1 MPPAMTNP
9 SVELAVACRSLRK
22 LEMAFHFKKLS
33 RWDDRFDRRVP
44 LSVDTVL
51 DHFKFRPL
59 LKCENLQDV
68 FLDGIQGL
76 PARGGQ
82 PSDVAT
88 LIELG
93 KWLVKGFMIE
103 QERKIRVEVG
113 IRWGARLGRGFGQVV
128 TLGEREKNGVNRRLA
143 TKIGQ

>member
-1 MPPAMTNP
+1 M
-9 SVELAVACRSLRK
+9 
-22 LEMAFHFKKLS
+22 
-33 RWDDRFDRRVP
+33 
-44 LSVDTVL
+44 
-51 DHFKFRPL
+51 
-59 LKCENLQDV
+59 
-68 FLDGIQGL
+68 
-76 PARGGQ
+76 
-82 PSDVAT
+82 AT

-128 TLGEREKNGVNRRLA
+128 TLGEWEKNGVNRRLA